1 MASWLGTSW
10 PVFLGL
16 TVVLAG
22 GASALAGRAI
32 ARNWKPAWHVAL
44 AALGLAL
51 ADRFLVYALFEGEL
65 LHLRGF
71 LTSYAVQLALGLLAW
86 RIARVEAMVRQ
97 YPWLYRKAS
106 PFHYV
111 PVGAEADTARS

>member
-1 MASWLGTSW
+1 MESWLGTSL

-16 TVVLAG
+16 TVILAG

-32 ARNWKPAWHVAL
+32 ARNWKPAWQVAL

-51 ADRFLVYALFEGEL
+51 ADRFLVYALFAGEL

-71 LTSYAVQLALGLLAW
+71 LVSWAVQLALGLLAW
-86 RIARVEAMVRQ
+86 HVTRVECMVRQ
-97 YPWLYRKAS
+97 YPWLYRKVS

-111 PVGAEADTARS
+111 PVGPEAERG